1 MKMDFLSD
9 AVKRWATIGL
19 VILLVLV
26 SALAA
31 MMYRKQADLEAS
43 LAQMRAEAGKGDATQ
58 AASMAKLQDDIKAA
72 NGKLAKLEQARLESD
87 KLKALLVAKE
97 PFVNLVLETVGNTK
111 GNEANVRVA
120 ALTSLA
126 VIRQITR
133 GANNPAAL
141 TLLDQALAIDGINC
155 VARLAVNLGGA
166 RKVDV
171 APECAALLPA
181 EAPAAEAMPAPENKP
196 ATEMKQTS
204 AGHVAK

>member
-1 MKMDFLSD
+1 MKLDFLSD
-9 AVKRWATIGL
+9 AVKRWASIGL
-19 VILLVLV
+19 AILLVLV
-26 SALAA
+26 SALAV
-31 MMYRKQADLEAS
+31 MMYRKQGDLEAS
-43 LAQMRAEAGKGDATQ
+43 LAQMQAEAGKGEATK

-72 NGKLAKLEQARLESD
+72 NGRLAKLEQARLESD
-87 KLKALLVAKE
+87 RLKALLVAKE
-97 PFVNLVLETVGNTK
+97 PFVNLVLETVGNNK

-126 VIRQITR
+126 LIRQITR

-141 TLLDQALAIDGINC
+141 ALLDQALAIDGINC
-155 VARLAVNLGGA
+155 VARLAVNLGGV

-171 APECAALLPA
+171 TPECAALLPV
-181 EAPAAEAMPAPENKP
+181 EAPAAEVKPVPATKP